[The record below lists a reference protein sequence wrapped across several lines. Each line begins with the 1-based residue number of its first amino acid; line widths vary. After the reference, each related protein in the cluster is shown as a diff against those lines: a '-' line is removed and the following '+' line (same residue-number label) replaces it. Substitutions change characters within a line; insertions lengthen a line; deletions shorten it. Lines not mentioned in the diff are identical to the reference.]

1 MVKYINI
8 NVMVMVKYININVMV
23 MVKYIVYTSNTFL
36 SMQVGNNE

>member
-1 MVKYINI
+1 
-8 NVMVMVKYININVMV
+8 MVMVKYININVMV